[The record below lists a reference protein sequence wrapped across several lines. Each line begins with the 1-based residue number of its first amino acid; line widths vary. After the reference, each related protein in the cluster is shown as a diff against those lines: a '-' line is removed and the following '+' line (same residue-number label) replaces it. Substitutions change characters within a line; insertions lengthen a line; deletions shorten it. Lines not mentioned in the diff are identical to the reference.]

1 MTQGLVKQ
9 VLKRASRQVGAA
21 LGVLLVG
28 ATSALAQ
35 GIDLSRGGPV
45 EVTARDGMEW
55 RQNEQMVI
63 ARGDARAVRGGVIVM
78 ADNLIARYRRKPGS
92 AAPAAG
98 AQSGVADT
106 GSNEIYRLEAQ
117 GHVRIATATDLAVGD
132 RAVYDIDQAVLVLT
146 GGDLRLTTPQQTL
159 TAEDSMEY
167 WSDKGVAVARGD
179 ATIQTADGRRLSAD
193 TLVGYTV
200 PPSTQ
205 GSSLVGVQGGARP
218 AAAAGGD
225 PSLAAGKLQRVEAFG
240 NVVIR
245 TAAETVRG
253 NRGVYVPDSGIAR
266 LAGNVRITRGQ
277 NQLNGD
283 EAVVNTQTGVST
295 LARGPGGRV
304 QGLVVPNDPANS
316 GVPVPAAPAPGSP
329 ASGGTPS
336 PARAR
341 P

>member
-1 MTQGLVKQ
+1 MKQ
-9 VLKRASRQVGAA
+9 VLQRASRQVGAA
-21 LGVLLVG
+21 LGALLVG

-55 RQNEQMVI
+55 RQNEQMVV
-63 ARGDARAVRGGVIVM
+63 ARGDARAVRGGVTVM

-98 AQSGVADT
+98 AQPGAADT

-179 ATIQTADGRRLSAD
+179 ATVQTADGRRLSAD

-205 GSSLVGVQGGARP
+205 GSSLVGAQGGARP
-218 AAAAGGD
+218 AAAGGD
-225 PSLAAGKLQRVEAFG
+225 PSLAAGRLQRVEAFG

-253 NRGVYVPDSGIAR
+253 DRGVYVPDSGIAR

-283 EAVVNTQTGVST
+283 EAVVNIQTGVST

-316 GVPVPAAPAPGSP
+316 GAPALVSPVPGSP
-329 ASGGTPS
+329 APGGAPS